1 MSAVAAPLRNRDWYE
16 SYVSTFPKGRVLSH
30 LLGMVIASQFVV
42 SGAAHEHIPYA
53 KLPLNTAWLDVPLR
67 VILLWLILDRN
78 WRIGKLKFTAWD
90 AIALGFPVIV
100 GLAYPFSVS
109 DPTIGAS
116 ADGFKA
122 FFGDML
128 RFYTVFILVREGHLR
143 AGFNGRTVLNWV
155 MLGLSA
161 SAGLALLQAAN
172 VGGVRKWSEEFFDQH
187 RTFNQNETYRARG
200 TAQHWNGFASEMVVG
215 LLIAASALQFR
226 KLKWWEY
233 GFGTL
238 FVLGL
243 LVSTSRGGYATLF
256 ITIAAAGV
264 FFLFTK
270 RPKTGGII
278 LGTLAISVLAFS
290 AIVVSAKVELFKDLL
305 VPPKVESADIG
316 SLKYRM
322 EQGRKLMKVGM
333 QHPIFGTG
341 PSERLYFNEHTT
353 FFSSSSVPGKL
364 DVTYPL
370 LFAQFGIVGILYML
384 ALTGFFLRFALRRY
398 ILHPY
403 ALLAFCTGVALAVH
417 SFSEML
423 LLSELMYLVA
433 IVAALAVTR
442 FKPIEL
448 ARKPVPRQIRIPRAK
463 LAESASLM

>member
-1 MSAVAAPLRNRDWYE
+1 MSAVAAPIQSREWYA
-16 SYVSTFPKGRVLSH
+16 SYVSTFPKGKVLSH

-42 SGAAHEHIPYA
+42 SGAAHSNVPYV

-67 VILLWLILDRN
+67 VILIWLLLDRN
-78 WRIGKLKFTAWD
+78 WRIGKLKLTAWD
-90 AIALGFPVIV
+90 AIALGFPIIV
-100 GLAYPFSVS
+100 GLAYPFSVA

-116 ADGFKA
+116 SSGFKA
-122 FFGDML
+122 FLGDML

-143 AGFNGRTVLNWV
+143 AGFDGRTVLNWV

-161 SAGLALLQAAN
+161 SAGLALLQALN
-172 VGGVRKWSEEFFDQH
+172 VGGVRAWSEEFFDQH
-187 RTFNQNETYRARG
+187 RTYNQSEGYRARG
-200 TAQHWNGFASEMVVG
+200 TAPHWNGFASEMVVG

-226 KLKWWEY
+226 RLKWWEY
-233 GFGTL
+233 AFGSL

-243 LVSTSRGGYATLF
+243 IVSTSRGGYATLF
-256 ITIAAAGV
+256 VTIIAAGV
-264 FFLFTK
+264 FFLVTK
-270 RPKTGGII
+270 RWKTGGII
-278 LGTLAISVLAFS
+278 LGTVAFSVLAFS
-290 AIVVSAKVELFKDLL
+290 AIVLTAKVELFKDLL

-322 EQGRKLMKVGM
+322 EQGRRLVKVGM

-341 PSERLYFNEHTT
+341 PSERLYFNEHTSFYST
-353 FFSSSSVPGKL
+353 SSVPGKL

-384 ALTGFFLRFALRRY
+384 AVTGFFLRYILKRF

-403 ALLAFCTGVALAVH
+403 ALLAFGTGIALTVH

-433 IVAALAVTR
+433 IVAALAVTK

-448 ARKPVPRQIRIPRAK
+448 VKKQTPRAFK
-463 LAESASLM
+463 IKRAELAESVSVM

>member
-67 VILLWLILDRN
+67 VILIWLILDRN

-172 VGGVRKWSEEFFDQH
+172 VGGVRKWSEVEAVD
-187 RTFNQNETYRARG
+187 ARRL
-200 TAQHWNGFASEMVVG
+200 AH
-215 LLIAASALQFR
+215 
-226 KLKWWEY
+226 
-233 GFGTL
+233 
-238 FVLGL
+238 LG
-243 LVSTSRGGYATLF
+243 
-256 ITIAAAGV
+256 
-264 FFLFTK
+264 
-270 RPKTGGII
+270 
-278 LGTLAISVLAFS
+278 
-290 AIVVSAKVELFKDLL
+290 E
-305 VPPKVESADIG
+305 
-316 SLKYRM
+316 
-322 EQGRKLMKVGM
+322 
-333 QHPIFGTG
+333 
-341 PSERLYFNEHTT
+341 ERL
-353 FFSSSSVPGKL
+353 
-364 DVTYPL
+364 
-370 LFAQFGIVGILYML
+370 
-384 ALTGFFLRFALRRY
+384 
-398 ILHPY
+398 
-403 ALLAFCTGVALAVH
+403 VH
-417 SFSEML
+417 
-423 LLSELMYLVA
+423 
-433 IVAALAVTR
+433 R
-442 FKPIEL
+442 
-448 ARKPVPRQIRIPRAK
+448 
-463 LAESASLM
+463 